1 METKRFS
8 EFQEGQIEELDWRS
22 LETLSSLQRLVCD
35 LLAKNQRLRM
45 ELMAQG
51 VESHADTR
59 AASLFE

>member
-1 METKRFS
+1 METKWFT
-8 EFQEGQIEELDWRS
+8 EFRESQIEELDWLS

-51 VESHADTR
+51 VESHPDTR
-59 AASLFE
+59 STSFLE